1 MIDRLDPF
9 RDGKAATR
17 IGSYMT
23 WLIESLDA
31 GTPRQSAI
39 KQAHERYAGR
49 YGWDKIV
56 RLTDAAVG
64 Y

>member
-1 MIDRLDPF
+1 MDRLDPF

-17 IGSYMT
+17 IGGYMT

-31 GTPRQSAI
+31 GKTRQAAI
-39 KQAHERYAGR
+39 EQANERYAGR
-49 YGWDKIV
+49 YGWDEIV

-64 Y
+64 

>member
-17 IGSYMT
+17 I
-23 WLIESLDA
+23 ESLDA
-31 GTPRQSAI
+31 GKTRQAAI
-39 KQAHERYAGR
+39 EQANERYGGR
-49 YGWDKIV
+49 YGWDEIV

-64 Y
+64 